1 MCARKCVPRVTVVIV
16 RNVPV
21 RGVTKVTTRCTR
33 RPGLLAMTTSTD
45 LLENL
50 RREWR
55 HVGHGTDARHSF
67 ACFAQRHPD
76 LAIDG
81 LADLGD
87 LVGALE
93 TRGGR
98 SVLERA
104 RIVTAL
110 LE

>member
-1 MCARKCVPRVTVVIV
+1 MCVGKCVPRVTVVVV
-16 RNVPV
+16 RNIAV
-21 RGVTKVTTRCTR
+21 RGVTKVATACTR
-33 RPGLLAMTTSTD
+33 RRGLLAMTSSSD

-55 HVGHGTDARHSF
+55 HVGHGTQARHSF
-67 ACFAQRHPD
+67 TCFAERHPS
-76 LAIDG
+76 LALAE

-98 SVLERA
+98 SVL
-104 RIVTAL
+104 
-110 LE
+110 